1 MCFAVSQ
8 IYETN
13 YVQHFLSSLLIFR
26 LLNEVVFLIRNL
38 SFLLYVVENGRGLP
52 ILLAFKAIPQL
63 FVALKHTELRLPKS
77 PGVKKALLLGCKAT
91 PKLFLED
98 IFLVELLLN
107 ATPHI
112 SQGRKGENG

>member
-1 MCFAVSQ
+1 
-8 IYETN
+8 
-13 YVQHFLSSLLIFR
+13 
-26 LLNEVVFLIRNL
+26 
-38 SFLLYVVENGRGLP
+38 
-52 ILLAFKAIPQL
+52 
-63 FVALKHTELRLPKS
+63 LPKS

-112 SQGRKGENG
+112 SQERKSEKGQGAEEYL